1 MCRFGRRGDEAAFD
15 ALVERYAAKAL
26 AVARRLLENS
36 AQAEDAV
43 QETFLRVVRARRR
56 YDPCRAFSTWFF
68 TILRNICVDT
78 LRFQARNLCAMREM
92 AEITPHTPADQAAV
106 EESPHLLASLPK
118 GERDVLFL
126 RVVHDLR
133 FRQIAAA
140 LGISTEAAKKRAQ
153 RGLRR
158 LRRMIPEDSRP
169 RRRPT
174 DVLDTE

>member
-1 MCRFGRRGDEAAFD
+1 MCAFGRRGDEAAFE
-15 ALVERYAAKAL
+15 ALVERYAAKGL
-26 AVARRLLENS
+26 GVARRLLEN
-36 AQAEDAV
+36 AVQAEDAV
-43 QETFLRVVRARRR
+43 QETFLRVIRARRR

-68 TILRNICVDT
+68 TILRNVCIDM
-78 LRFQARNLCAMREM
+78 LRFRARHLHVMREI
-92 AEITPHTPADQAAV
+92 AENAAHSPADQAVVA
-106 EESPHLLASLPK
+106 ESPQLLSRLPK

-126 RVVHDLR
+126 RIVHDLQ

-169 RRRPT
+169 SHRPT
-174 DVLDTE
+174 DVVDME